1 MRVVSRTISG
11 RLADRSNGK
20 RLFQQPTKQPELKHS
35 AASVDRADWPWSL
48 LAIAWLPDHSAL
60 RTCAAMRSHMA
71 QFGFASC
78 VPFGRERTGVV
89 FRAVAE
95 RSPGEDTVQA
105 LVRLLALDAPG
116 VLHNADAA
124 RGQRRAV
131 QLTVQLTAQGDN
143 RSLQALPMAGDAA
156 SGSWMQTVLQQS
168 QPAQG
173 LGPLLLHPGT
183 EPPARCSLR
192 GGRSA
197 SASM

>member
-1 MRVVSRTISG
+1 LRVVSETISG

-20 RLFQQPTKQPELKHS
+20 RLFQQPTKLPELKHS

-71 QFGFASC
+71 QLGFARC
-78 VPFGRERTGVV
+78 VPFGRERMGVV

-116 VLHNADAA
+116 VLHYADAA
-124 RGQRRAV
+124 RGQRRA
-131 QLTVQLTAQGDN
+131 VQLTAQGDN
-143 RSLQALPMAGDAA
+143 RSLQALLMAGDAA

-173 LGPLLLHPGT
+173 FGPLLLRPGT